1 MVSIL
6 TNTSAIA
13 SIDRLRGL
21 NHSLN
26 DTENRI
32 SSGLR
37 VGSASDNAA
46 YWSITTT
53 MRSDD
58 KALAA
63 VKDAIALGAASADT
77 AYIGMNQ
84 AIDVMSEYKA
94 KLIAARE
101 PGLDR
106 DKINAELTELREQ
119 MRTIAEGASFNGENW
134 LVTQNGNTE
143 SDRKLV
149 GSFIRG
155 GDGQVRVGE
164 ITYSKGSFGTP
175 NRLIDETGPGM
186 YGILTQPGLSSGWD
200 LHMSG
205 YVFMTGKDAWPSA
218 RLMEVDNS
226 TSNEDIDIM
235 ISGTEYMMQ
244 LMTDAAADLGAIT
257 SRLELQTEFVQD
269 IRDASNR
276 GVGKLRDAELNLES
290 TRLKAMQTQQ
300 QLSIQ
305 ALSIAN
311 SNGDNLLSLYR

>member
-1 MVSIL
+1 M

-21 NHSLN
+21 DRSLN
-26 DTENRI
+26 TTENRI

-143 SDRKLV
+143 TDRKLV

-155 GDGQVRVGE
+155 EDGQVRVGE
-164 ITYSKGSFGTP
+164 ITYSKGSAGTP
-175 NRLIDETGPGM
+175 NRLIDETGPGTF
-186 YGILTQPGLSSGWD
+186 GILTQPGLASGWD
-200 LHMSG
+200 THMSG

-244 LMTDAAADLGAIT
+244 LMTDAAADLGAIS